1 VAISTLNCIDEK
13 RRNSAVPENSLS
25 LPSASL
31 APETTP
37 TTTSMPRSA
46 TGTSTRLKMYLLD
59 KVDTGFKFSK
69 LPKANAVLNIFLLH
83 LNNSSVTFTAAQETI
98 SQLKEVWT
106 HHFGS
111 RVIHGYDQDMQ
122 ENTKKM
128 IMGDFNI
135 RRKILNLWKQW
146 KDMERTS
153 RRKDRG
159 ATPSFLEKQEKFVHE
174 VLDIPFNILTE
185 GYDDILQHESGIRR
199 ILNISI
205 TSS

>member
-1 VAISTLNCIDEK
+1 MESSDSEQDFHGFGSDVVLPRRLVLEVAGEGEDEYLVNVSREKVTRRKGRPKGSRGSLDTCGVGAISTLNCIDEK

-59 KVDTGFKFSK
+59 KVDTRFKFSK

-111 RVIHGYDQDMQ
+111 RVIHRYDQDMQ
-122 ENTKKM
+122 ENTKEI
-128 IMGDFNI
+128 IMEDLNI
-135 RRKILNLWKQW
+135 RPKILKL
-146 KDMERTS
+146 
-153 RRKDRG
+153 
-159 ATPSFLEKQEKFVHE
+159 
-174 VLDIPFNILTE
+174 
-185 GYDDILQHESGIRR
+185 
-199 ILNISI
+199 
-205 TSS
+205 